1 VDAAEA
7 KSAKRMA
14 AAGPNFVIVYG
25 GLVVVVLLGEI

>member
-14 AAGPNFVIVYG
+14 AAGPNLVIVYG
-25 GLVVVVLLGEI
+25 VLVVLVLLGEI